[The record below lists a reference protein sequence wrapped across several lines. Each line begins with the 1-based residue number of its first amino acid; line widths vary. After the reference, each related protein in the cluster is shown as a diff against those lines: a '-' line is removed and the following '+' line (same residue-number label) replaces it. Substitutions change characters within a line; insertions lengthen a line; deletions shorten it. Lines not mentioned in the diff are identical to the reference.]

1 MRAFGRYD
9 NYCPTIFTR
18 DGKKGR
24 SRLIAY
30 GHEVKFKM
38 QYGLYMVH
46 VRKTTEDDL
55 NYFPVVL
62 RTPEMV
68 YNPKEL
74 SDHYLDQNFT
84 GA

>member
-1 MRAFGRYD
+1 M
-9 NYCPTIFTR
+9 
-18 DGKKGR
+18 
-24 SRLIAY
+24 
-30 GHEVKFKM
+30 KFKL
-38 QYGLYMVH
+38 QYGLHMVH

-55 NYFPVVL
+55 NGFHVVVL
-62 RTPEMV
+62 TPEMV